1 MKTTTVANLKA
12 HLSAVLRRVERGE
25 TILILNRGKPVAR
38 IAPPV
43 LGVRGDDAERITRLE
58 RTGVVRPP
66 DAVSDWVPLL
76 RPSPVADRQ
85 GAVRA
90 ALRAEREEGR

>member
-1 MKTTTVANLKA
+1 MGPPD
-12 HLSAVLRRVERGE
+12 RRVRGP
-25 TILILNRGKPVAR
+25 LRAAVRGL

-43 LGVRGDDAERITRLE
+43 LGVRGDDAERIARLE